1 VRNPK
6 CHMPKGTQTFETELE
21 LSITVEYSMNAPEPD
36 VGYAGGIEIEGVY
49 VRGVCVDVSEE
60 QLDSLA
66 GEIEES
72 HTSAY
77 EAACDSAMDAAREER
92 YED

>member
-1 VRNPK
+1 MRVPK
-6 CHMPKGTQTFETELE
+6 RIMPKGTQTFDTYLE
-21 LSITVEYSMNAPEPD
+21 LPITVTYEMNAPEPD

-49 VRGVCVDVSEE
+49 VAGVCVNLTED

-77 EAACDSAMDAAREER
+77 EAACDNAMDEAREER

>member
-1 VRNPK
+1 MRVPRRI
-6 CHMPKGTQTFETELE
+6 MPKGTQTFDTYLE
-21 LSITVEYSMNAPEPD
+21 LPITVTYEMNAPEPD
-36 VGYAGGIEIEGVY
+36 VGYAGGLEIVGVY
-49 VRGVCVDVSEE
+49 QDGCLLNLTDS
-60 QLDSLA
+60 QLNDLA